1 MRPRHGTRHIRS
13 GVDDEKW
20 HAGATKKSRWELFR
34 RFHRRRPVGERY
46 ERREVRDGVFEDF
59 LLNSKIRERTTT
71 GAHSTLIIIIITI
84 TSVEFFILLL
94 CVITIITITITI
106 IRHAFGVIMN
116 SSADERART
125 LPRTRPLKRTIY
137 YTCTPRSTQNPS
149 SNRSIPRTLSER

>member
-59 LLNSKIRERTTT
+59 LLKSKI
-71 GAHSTLIIIIITI
+71 
-84 TSVEFFILLL
+84 LL
-94 CVITIITITITI
+94 CVITTIITITITITI

>member
-59 LLNSKIRERTTT
+59 LLKSKIRERTTGENIT
-71 GAHSTLIIIIITI
+71 IIIIITI